1 MERRSGKRVQV
12 FFFGVFHCFFNFYI
26 MVFADWFRLVFV
38 AVLYTVEFQK
48 RGLPHAHILVWLDR
62 QQQRSDEIIGEAS
75 AQLIDGIV
83 SAELP
88 DVLEDPLAYAL
99 VDEFMVHGP
108 CGRMNGKCPCMK
120 DGACSKRF
128 PKSFCEETHVDQS
141 GYPIYRRR
149 DDGRTVVKD
158 GHVLDNRWVVPH
170 NVVLLKRYQAHMNVE
185 WCNKTNLVKY
195 LFKYITKGPDR
206 ANVVVCPVG
215 GSLTGQQPEA
225 PAKPLL
231 HVSIQTD
238 ICDHFWPSDIRRSVG
253 DVLTHKRTNETVN
266 TKDEARKHAWQP
278 AQRSAL
284 PI

>member
-1 MERRSGKRVQV
+1 M
-12 FFFGVFHCFFNFYI
+12 
-26 MVFADWFRLVFV
+26 
-38 AVLYTVEFQK
+38 
-48 RGLPHAHILVWLDR
+48 PHAHILVWLDR
-62 QQQRSDEIIGEAS
+62 QQQRTDEIIGEAS

-120 DGACSKRF
+120 DGVCLKRF

-141 GYPIYRRR
+141 GYPIYRRV
-149 DDGRTVVKD
+149 DGRTVVKD

-170 NVVLLKRYQAHMNVE
+170 HVALLKRYQAHMNVE

-215 GSLTGQQPEA
+215 GSSTGQQPEEGVDEVA
-225 PAKPLL
+225 EYKSCRYLSACESFWRLYSEVAGEWRCGGCTLL
-231 HVSIQTD
+231 
-238 ICDHFWPSDIRRSVG
+238 
-253 DVLTHKRTNETVN
+253 VL
-266 TKDEARKHAWQP
+266 
-278 AQRSAL
+278 QR
-284 PI
+284 